1 MIVSA
6 LPAYFASASVMRA
19 YANIAD
25 ERGDER
31 SCTSRATVCVVWK
44 SFAGVAE
51 S

>member
-1 MIVSA
+1 MQRAA
-6 LPAYFASASVMRA
+6 LYKATVALVRA